1 MVVKL
6 ILSALLG
13 FILCLLLIAVL
24 ANLKVKN
31 KKNKLSAYRSEIWR
45 SVTLRKIKNSHLRC
59 AAYIEWH
66 E

>member
-24 ANLKVKN
+24 ANLKFKN
-31 KKNKLSAYRSEIWR
+31 KKNKLSAYRSRDMATRNSE
-45 SVTLRKIKNSHLRC
+45 KNKK
-59 AAYIEWH
+59 
-66 E
+66 

>member
-31 KKNKLSAYRSEIWR
+31 KKNKLSAYRSRDMAVRNSE
-45 SVTLRKIKNSHLRC
+45 KNKNSHLRC